1 MASLPPSHML
11 ERPNDRRKELLE
23 KYSHLLK
30 KGKV

>member
-1 MASLPPSHML
+1 ML